1 MNTPVAGAPDHA
13 LVLLEVND
21 LAVHFPVKAQG
32 AWGKPG
38 VVRAVDG
45 ISLTLRANETLGLV
59 GESGCGKSTLA
70 RAVIRLVSP
79 TGGEVLFEGRDIA
92 RLSERQLGDLRAS
105 MQMVFQD
112 PASSLNP
119 RMTVEKVLAEPMRIA
134 GWSRERIA
142 ARSAELLS
150 LVGLDARHL
159 PRYPHEFSG
168 GQKQRIVIARA
179 LALSPKVVICDEPV
193 SALDV
198 SVQAQIINLLKDIQ
212 ERLGVSYLFVA
223 HDLGVVRQVSH
234 RVMVMYLGKIV
245 EEAPKAEFFA
255 RPLHPYSQALLSAIP
270 RPTPGA
276 ASSRIVLTGDL
287 PSPINPPSGCRF
299 RTRCPLAQDVCA
311 ATEPPLQE
319 MSSGHRVA
327 CHFAG
332 TAFLAP
338 TFREPIHAQ

>member
-1 MNTPVAGAPDHA
+1 MTTAVATGSVPGST
-13 LVLLEVND
+13 LLEVDD
-21 LAVHFPVKAQG
+21 LRVYFPIRMQG
-32 AWGKPG
+32 AWGTTG
-38 VVRAVDG
+38 LVRAVDG
-45 ISLTLRANETLGLV
+45 VSLQLHANETVGLV

-70 RAVIRLVSP
+70 RAVIRLVNP
-79 TGGEVLFEGRDIA
+79 TSGEVRFDGHDIA
-92 RLSERQLGDLRAS
+92 GLARQRLDSLRS
-105 MQMVFQD
+105 NMQIVFQD

-134 GWSRERIA
+134 GWDRKRVA
-142 ARSAELLS
+142 ARNAELLA
-150 LVGLDARHL
+150 LVGLDADHL
-159 PRYPHEFSG
+159 LRYPHEFSG

-212 ERLGVSYLFVA
+212 DRLGVSYLFVA
-223 HDLGVVRQVSH
+223 HDLGVFRQISH

-245 EEAPKAEFFA
+245 EEAPKADFFA

-276 ASSRIVLTGDL
+276 RGNRVVLGGDL
-287 PSPINPPSGCRF
+287 PSPIDPPSGCRF
-299 RTRCPLAQDVCA
+299 RTRCPLAQDVCT
-311 ATEPPLQE
+311 ATEPVLRTVSP
-319 MSSGHRVA
+319 GHRVA

-332 TAFLAP
+332 TAFLN
-338 TFREPIHAQ
+338 

>member
-1 MNTPVAGAPDHA
+1 MNSPATAATSQAPA
-13 LVLLEVND
+13 LLKIND
-21 LAVHFPVKAQG
+21 LTVHFSVKAQR

-45 ISLTLRANETLGLV
+45 VSLTLEENETVGLV

-70 RAVIRLVSP
+70 RAVIRLLAP
-79 TGGEVLFEGRDIA
+79 TSGEVLFEGRDIA
-92 RLSERQLGDLRAS
+92 RLSVSELDDLRAN

-119 RMTVEKVLAEPMRIA
+119 RMTVAKVLAEPMRIA
-134 GWSRERIA
+134 GWDNERIA
-142 ARSAELLS
+142 ARSAELLA
-150 LVGLDARHL
+150 LVGLNPGHL
-159 PRYPHEFSG
+159 QRYTHEFSG

-179 LALSPKVVICDEPV
+179 LALAPKLVICDEPV

-212 ERLGVSYLFVA
+212 HRLGVSYLFVA
-223 HDLGVVRQVSH
+223 HDLGVVRQISQ

-276 ASSRIVLTGDL
+276 ASNRVVLHGDL
-287 PSPINPPSGCRF
+287 PSPLNPPSGCRF
-299 RTRCPLAQDVCA
+299 RTRCPLAQEVCA
-311 ATEPPLQE
+311 ATEPSLRE

-332 TAFLAP
+332 DAFL
-338 TFREPIHAQ
+338 TKD

>member
-1 MNTPVAGAPDHA
+1 
-13 LVLLEVND
+13 
-21 LAVHFPVKAQG
+21 
-32 AWGKPG
+32 
-38 VVRAVDG
+38 
-45 ISLTLRANETLGLV
+45 
-59 GESGCGKSTLA
+59 
-70 RAVIRLVSP
+70 
-79 TGGEVLFEGRDIA
+79 
-92 RLSERQLGDLRAS
+92 LSERQLGDLRAN

-134 GWSRERIA
+134 GWDRDRIA
-142 ARSAELLS
+142 ARNAELLR

-159 PRYPHEFSG
+159 QRYPHEFSG

-179 LALSPKVVICDEPV
+179 LALSPRLVICDEPV

-223 HDLGVVRQVSH
+223 HDLGVVRQISH

-276 ASSRIVLTGDL
+276 TSKRIVLNGDL

-299 RTRCPLAQDVCA
+299 RTRCPVAQDVCA
-311 ATEPPLQE
+311 SAEPALQE
-319 MSSGHRVA
+319 MSTGHRVA

-332 TAFLAP
+332 TAFL
-338 TFREPIHAQ
+338 T

>member
-1 MNTPVAGAPDHA
+1 MNTSVATPSERVAA
-13 LVLLEVND
+13 LLEVNN

-32 AWGKPG
+32 TWGKPG

-45 ISLTLRANETLGLV
+45 ISLRLQANETVGLV

-92 RLSERQLGDLRAS
+92 GLSERQLGGLRAS

-119 RMTVEKVLAEPMRIA
+119 RMTVEKLLAEPMRIA
-134 GWSRERIA
+134 GWDRSRIA
-142 ARSAELLS
+142 ARSLELLV

-159 PRYPHEFSG
+159 QRYPHEFSG

-179 LALSPKVVICDEPV
+179 LALSPRLVICDEPV

-212 ERLGVSYLFVA
+212 ARLGVSYLFVA
-223 HDLGVVRQVSH
+223 HDLGVVRQISH

-245 EEAPKAEFFA
+245 EEAPRAAFFA

-270 RPTPGA
+270 RPVPGA
-276 ASSRIVLTGDL
+276 ASKRIVLNGDL

-311 ATEPPLQE
+311 ATEPPLHE
-319 MSSGHRVA
+319 ITPGRRVA

-332 TAFLAP
+332 TML
-338 TFREPIHAQ
+338 QSQD